1 MSTKKALIFG
11 ASGQDGS
18 YLCRYLIS
26 LGYEVHGTTRV
37 HSDLV
42 PNMQR
47 LGIHDQVKLHIVN
60 PEDAERVED
69 VFSHVEPDE
78 AYMLSGLSSVR
89 LSFER
94 PNETLSSHTT
104 ALVNALEA
112 IRTREL
118 GTRLFF
124 PCSSEC
130 FGTTTSPANLN
141 TPFRPCSPYGTAK
154 AAGHFLTSLYRES
167 YGLYVCSGVLFNH
180 ESPLRPVNFVTQ
192 KIISSAVKI
201 ADGKMDKLTLGN
213 LETVRDWGWAPEFVE
228 GIHAILQQPQPRDYI
243 IATGESYS
251 LKDFVDLAFQEVGLK
266 WNDHVVSDP
275 SLYRPMDIAKSE
287 ADTSETIKQLGWKA
301 TVKMPE
307 LVKRL
312 IACEKTG
319 HLD

>member
-1 MSTKKALIFG
+1 MLAKKALIFG

-18 YLCRYLIS
+18 YLCRHLIG
-26 LGYEVHGTTRV
+26 LEYEVHGTTRV

-42 PNMQR
+42 PNLER
-47 LGIHDQVKLHIVN
+47 LGIRDQVKLHIVN
-60 PEDAERVED
+60 PEDAEGVEG

-94 PNETLSSHTT
+94 PTEALSSNTT
-104 ALVNALEA
+104 ALVNALEV

-124 PCSSEC
+124 PSSSEC
-130 FGTTTSPANLN
+130 FGTTASPADLD
-141 TPFRPCSPYGTAK
+141 TPFQPCSPYGIAK
-154 AAGHFLTSLYRES
+154 AAGHFLIRLYRES
-167 YGLYVCSGVLFNH
+167 YGLYACSGILFNH

-213 LETVRDWGWAPEFVE
+213 LETIRDWGWAPEFVE
-228 GIHAILQQPQPRDYI
+228 GIHTILQQPQPRDFI

-251 LKDFVDLAFQEVGLK
+251 LEDFVDLVFQEVGLK
-266 WNDHVVSDP
+266 WTDHVQSDP
-275 SLYRPMDIAKSE
+275 SLFRLTDIAKSE
-287 ADTSETIKQLGWKA
+287 ADTSETAKQLGWEA

-307 LVKRL
+307 IIKRL
-312 IACEKTG
+312 IVSEKTG
-319 HLD
+319 RLD

>member
-1 MSTKKALIFG
+1 MPTKKALIFG

-18 YLCRYLIS
+18 YLCRHLIG

-42 PNMQR
+42 PNLERM
-47 LGIHDQVKLHIVN
+47 GIRDQVKFHIID
-60 PEDAERVED
+60 PEDPKRVEGI
-69 VFSHVEPDE
+69 FSHVEPDE

-94 PNETLSSHTT
+94 PIEALSSNTM

-124 PCSSEC
+124 SCSSEC
-130 FGTTTSPANLN
+130 FGTTTSPANLE

-154 AAGHFLTSLYRES
+154 AAGHFLTKLYRES
-167 YGLYVCSGVLFNH
+167 YGMYACSGVLFNH

-192 KIISSAVKI
+192 KIISSAIKI
-201 ADGKMDKLTLGN
+201 ADGKMNKLTLGN

-228 GIHAILQQPQPRDYI
+228 GMHLVLQQSQPRDYI
-243 IATGESYS
+243 FATGESRS
-251 LKDFVDLAFQEVGLK
+251 LQDFVDLAFQEVGL
-266 WNDHVVSDP
+266 NSADCVVSDP
-275 SLYRPMDIAKSE
+275 SFFRPMDVARSE
-287 ADTSETIKQLGWKA
+287 ADTSETTKQLGWKA
-301 TVKMPE
+301 SVKMPE
-307 LVKRL
+307 IVRRLV
-312 IACEKTG
+312 ACERTG
-319 HLD
+319 RLD